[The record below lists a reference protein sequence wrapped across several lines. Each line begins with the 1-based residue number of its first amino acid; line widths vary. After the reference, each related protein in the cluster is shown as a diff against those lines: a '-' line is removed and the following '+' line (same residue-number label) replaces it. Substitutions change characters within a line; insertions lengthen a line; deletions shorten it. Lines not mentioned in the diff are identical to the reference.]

1 MVFTN
6 ITFTYRKKLLEQF
19 PSLEQNLN
27 EHQETFQERLMQL
40 IWTKGFSETEI
51 YKSANIDRRL
61 FSKIRSDSSY
71 HPQKQTIL
79 PLLIALHLNI
89 TEAEDLLSRAGFAL
103 SPTNTT
109 DVIYRFCIQ
118 NKIFNQNM
126 IDELIYELS

>member
-19 PSLEQNLN
+19 PSLKQNLN

-103 SPTNTT
+103 SPTNPT

-118 NKIFNQNM
+118 NKIFNQNL